1 MNLRHID
8 IFHSVYVSGSIS
20 GAARIL
26 NVSQP
31 SVTKTLRHAEQ
42 LLGFPLFLRNSGKLI
57 PTEEAHALFNDVA
70 DIQARVMAL
79 KHASKNM
86 RRGIGVTLRISALP
100 SLGLKLLPQ
109 SVAEFMRATPGVFFD
124 LQTVHHDEIAR
135 RLYERETDLVIAF
148 EVPKGLPVTT
158 RWLGEGELGLL
169 YREAEVPDAP
179 ARIPLEMVA
188 DRDFISVAHSG
199 PIGELLRGELGR
211 MELDLTE
218 VASARTFY
226 IASAL
231 VREGVGMTI
240 VDNFTA
246 QAAIGEGVSFRP
258 LRPSL
263 TFDVHAIALENRP
276 PSQLAGEFLDLMV
289 AKMDE
294 LA

>member
-8 IFHSVYVSGSIS
+8 IFHTVYVSGSIT

-42 LLGFPLFLRNSGKLI
+42 LLGFPLFHRNSGRLV

-70 DIQARVMAL
+70 DIQTRVAAL
-79 KHASKNM
+79 RQASKNM

-100 SLGLKLLPQ
+100 SLALKVLPQ
-109 SVAEFMRATPGVFFD
+109 SVAEFMRRSPGVFFD

-135 RLYERETDLVIAF
+135 RLYERETDVAIAF
-148 EVPKGLPVTT
+148 EVPKDLAANS

-169 YREAEVPDAP
+169 YREEDLPDAP
-179 ARIPLEMVA
+179 PRIPLEMVA

-199 PIGELLRGELGR
+199 PIGELLRAELAR
-211 MELDLTE
+211 LDLDLAE
-218 VASARTFY
+218 VTSARTFY

-231 VREGVGMTI
+231 VREGVGMAI
-240 VDNFTA
+240 LDSFTA
-246 QAAIGEGVSFRP
+246 QSAIGDGVSFRP

-263 TFDVHAIALENRP
+263 TFDVHAITLESRP
-276 PSQLAGEFLDLMV
+276 PARLASEFLDS
-289 AKMDE
+289 
-294 LA
+294 LAGTIDKIA